1 MNQIYE
7 FNRLFEKADKYYSS
21 KAYLIALDIIDSA
34 LKVDISILNTSLIVA
49 YFLRSEINQ
58 ALGKYQES
66 ISDLNKIIDLG
77 YEDLNIYNNRGLCKL
92 ELKAFSEAKYD
103 FSKAIVLNPKDSLS
117 FYHRALAYH
126 YLNKLENS
134 HRDFKSAIHFLPN
147 DEKELYKE
155 IFENYQINLYKKN
168 SMKRYL
174 LFFIIC
180 FMFGLIMGSFTEINS
195 VFIIIFGAISIYV
208 FEIFS

>member
-1 MNQIYE
+1 MKKISE
-7 FNRLFEKADKYYSS
+7 FNKLFEKAEKYYSL
-21 KAYLIALDIIDSA
+21 KAYSIALDIIE
-34 LKVDISILNTSLIVA
+34 NTLGLDLFLSNQSLISA
-49 YFLRSEINQ
+49 HFLKSDINQ
-58 ALGKYQES
+58 ALGKYKES
-66 ISDLNKIIDLG
+66 ISDLDKIIELG

-92 ELKAFSEAKYD
+92 ELKLFSEAKYD
-103 FSKAIVLNPKDSLS
+103 FNKAIELNPKDSLS

-126 YLNKLENS
+126 YLNKLKES
-134 HRDFKSAIHFLPN
+134 HRDFKSAIYFLPN

-180 FMFGLIMGSFTEINS
+180 FMFGLIMGLITEINS
-195 VFIIIFGAISIYV
+195 AFLIIFGVISIYV
-208 FEIFS
+208 FEKFN

>member
-21 KAYLIALDIIDSA
+21 KAYSISLDIIDSA
-34 LKVDISILNTSLIVA
+34 LKVDISIPNTSRIEA

-92 ELKAFSEAKYD
+92 ELKAFSEAKCD

-134 HRDFKSAIHFLPN
+134 HRDFKSAQKAGTM
-147 DEKELYKE
+147 DEFVEKYPQSQTAKERAIWNK
-155 IFENYQINLYKKN
+155 IPS
-168 SMKRYL
+168 SMDME
-174 LFFIIC
+174 F
-180 FMFGLIMGSFTEINS
+180 
-195 VFIIIFGAISIYV
+195 
-208 FEIFS
+208 